1 MPIRATTV
9 VKELSMFYDKIYDV
23 IVIGAGHAGCEAAL
37 ASARMG
43 CETLV
48 LTINLDTIAL
58 MPCNPS
64 IGGTAKAHLVR
75 ELDALGGEMA
85 KNIDKTGIQFR
96 LLNTSKGPAVWAS
109 RAQADKQQYRLEMKW
124 VLENQERLDIK
135 QASVERLLVE
145 GRKVIGVETNL
156 GVAYLAKT
164 VVITTGT
171 FLNGLV
177 HVGMKNHAAGRAGEA
192 PSIGLSACLKELG
205 FEMGRLK
212 TGTNPRLDAKTIDFS
227 VLEIQPG
234 DEDPRPFSF
243 STEKITQTQIPCYL
257 GYTNPKTHQII
268 RDNLSKSAMYGGAIK
283 GTGVRYCP
291 SIEDKIVKFPDKT
304 RHQIFLEPE
313 GRTTREIYTNGV
325 STSLPLEVQIQF
337 IRTIRGLEKA
347 EIMRPGYA
355 IEYDFVFPIQLKP
368 TLETKLIEGL
378 FLAGQING
386 TTGYEEAAA
395 QGLIAGINAALKVQG
410 REPFILDR
418 SEAHIGVLIDDLVTK
433 GVTEPYRMFTSRSEY
448 RLLLRQDNADLR
460 LMDKGYQLGL
470 ISKEQYAKFQEKKRI
485 MAEEITRLEKTW
497 VKPSVVVNAV
507 LERRGT
513 NPISEPAPLIQILKR
528 PSITYK
534 DIREIDPESPD
545 LPREV
550 TEQLELQ
557 VKYEG
562 YIQRQN
568 EQVERFKKLENRT
581 IPEDF
586 DYDAIPGLSTEVRQK
601 LKQVRPISIGQ
612 AARISGVTPAAISIL
627 LIWLDR
633 LSGHRHKSDEV
644 VPA

>member
-1 MPIRATTV
+1 MI
-9 VKELSMFYDKIYDV
+9 YDKAYDI
-23 IVIGAGHAGCEAAL
+23 IVIGAGHSGCEAAL
-37 ASARMG
+37 AAARMG
-43 CETLV
+43 CETLL

-75 ELDALGGEMA
+75 EIDALGGEMA
-85 KNIDKTGIQFR
+85 KNTDKTGIQFR

-109 RAQADKQQYRLEMKW
+109 RAQADKQMYRLEMKW

-135 QASVERLLVE
+135 QASVEKLLVE
-145 GRKVIGVETNL
+145 SGRVLGVETHL
-156 GVAYLAKT
+156 GMVYRSRAI
-164 VVITTGT
+164 VITTGT

-177 HVGMKNHAAGRAGEA
+177 HVGTKNRYSAGRAGEA
-192 PSIGLSACLKELG
+192 PSIGLSGCLQELG
-205 FEMGRLK
+205 FKMGRLK

-227 VLEIQPG
+227 AMEVQPG

-243 STEKITQTQIPCYL
+243 STEKITQPQIPCYL
-257 GYTNPKTHQII
+257 GYTNPQTHRII
-268 RDNLSKSAMYGGAIK
+268 RENLQHSAMYGGAIK

-291 SIEDKIVKFPDKT
+291 SIEDKIVKFPDKA

-313 GRTTREIYTNGV
+313 GRKTREIYTNGV
-325 STSLPLEVQIQF
+325 STSLPLEVQIKF
-337 IRTIRGLEKA
+337 IRTIRGLEAA

-355 IEYDFVFPIQLKP
+355 IEYDFVFPTQLKP
-368 TLETKLIEGL
+368 TLETKWVEGL

-395 QGLIAGINAALKVQG
+395 QGVVAGINAALKVQG
-410 REPFILDR
+410 REAFILDR

-470 ISKEQYAKFQEKKRI
+470 ISKEQYARLQEKRRL
-485 MAEEITRLEKTW
+485 MAEEIARLGKTW
-497 VKPSVVVNAV
+497 VKPTVTVKAV
-507 LERRGT
+507 LERRGSS
-513 NPISEPAPLIQILKR
+513 PISEPVPLIQILRR
-528 PSITYK
+528 PEATYS
-534 DIREIDPESPD
+534 DIREMDPETPN
-545 LPREV
+545 LPREIA
-550 TEQLELQ
+550 EQLELE

-562 YIQRQN
+562 YIQRQI
-568 EQVERFKKLENRT
+568 EQVEKFKKLEGRA

-601 LKQVRPISIGQ
+601 LKEVRPISIGQ

-627 LIWLDR
+627 LVWLDR
-633 LSGHRHKSDEV
+633 LSGPRRRSGETLPV
-644 VPA
+644 AP

>member
-1 MPIRATTV
+1 MIYDRA
-9 VKELSMFYDKIYDV
+9 YDV

-37 ASARMG
+37 AAARMG
-43 CETLV
+43 CETLI

-75 ELDALGGEMA
+75 EIDALGGEMA

-109 RAQADKQQYRLEMKW
+109 RAQADKQEYRLEMKW
-124 VLENQERLDIK
+124 VLENQERLTIK
-135 QASVERLLVE
+135 QASVERLSIE
-145 GRKVIGVETNL
+145 NGKVIGVETNL
-156 GVAYLAKT
+156 GVTYQGKA

-171 FLNGLV
+171 FLKGLV
-177 HVGMKNHAAGRAGEA
+177 HVGMKNYSAGRSGEA
-192 PSIGLSACLKELG
+192 PSIGLSGSLQELG
-205 FEMGRLK
+205 FRMGRLK

-227 VLEIQPG
+227 LMEIQPG

-243 STEKITQTQIPCYL
+243 STEKITQPQIPCYL
-257 GYTNPKTHQII
+257 GYTNQETHEII
-268 RDNLSKSAMYGGAIK
+268 RKNLHQSAMYGGAIQ

-291 SIEDKIVKFPDKT
+291 SIEDKIVKFPDKS

-313 GRTTREIYTNGV
+313 GRKTREIYTNGV
-325 STSLPLEVQIQF
+325 STSLPLEVQIEF

-355 IEYDFVFPIQLKP
+355 IEYDFVFPTQLKP

-395 QGLIAGINAALKVQG
+395 QGIMGGINAALKVQG

-460 LMDKGYQLGL
+460 LMDKGYRLGL
-470 ISKEQYAKFQEKKRI
+470 ISKEQYAQLQEKRRI
-485 MAEEITRLEKTW
+485 LAEEIIRLEKTW
-497 VKPSVVVNAV
+497 IKPTMVVNAV
-507 LERRGT
+507 LERRGS
-513 NPISEPAPLIQILKR
+513 NPISEPVPLIQILKR
-528 PSITYK
+528 PEATYA
-534 DIREIDPESPD
+534 DIQEIDPETPD
-545 LPREV
+545 LSREIA
-550 TEQLELQ
+550 EQLELQ

-562 YIQRQN
+562 YIQRQI
-568 EQVERFKKLENRT
+568 EQVERFKKLESRA

-601 LKQVRPISIGQ
+601 LKEVRPISIGQ
-612 AARISGVTPAAISIL
+612 ASRISGVTPAAISIL
-627 LIWLDR
+627 LVWLDR
-633 LSGHRHKSDEV
+633 LSGHRRRDNQVE
-644 VPA
+644 PASL

>member
-1 MPIRATTV
+1 MI
-9 VKELSMFYDKIYDV
+9 YDKAYDI

-37 ASARMG
+37 AAARMG
-43 CETLV
+43 CETLL

-75 ELDALGGEMA
+75 EIDALGGEMA
-85 KNIDKTGIQFR
+85 KNTDKTGIQFR

-109 RAQADKQQYRLEMKW
+109 RAQADKQHYRLEMKW
-124 VLENQERLDIK
+124 VLENQEHLDIK
-135 QASVERLLVE
+135 QASVERLWVE
-145 GRKVIGVETNL
+145 DGKVAGVETSL
-156 GVAYLAKT
+156 GMNYRAKA

-177 HVGMKNHAAGRAGEA
+177 HVGMKNHSAGRSGEA
-192 PSIGLSACLKELG
+192 PSVGLSGCLKELG
-205 FEMGRLK
+205 FNMGRLK
-212 TGTNPRLDAKTIDFS
+212 TGTNPRLDAKTIDLS
-227 VLEIQPG
+227 ILDPQPG

-243 STEKITQTQIPCYL
+243 STERITQTQIPCYL
-257 GYTNPKTHQII
+257 TYTNSQTHQII
-268 RDNLSKSAMYGGAIK
+268 RDNLLKSPMYGGVIK

-291 SIEDKIVKFPDKT
+291 SIEDKVVKFPDKT

-325 STSLPLEVQIQF
+325 STSLPLEVQIEF
-337 IRTIRGLEKA
+337 VRTIYGLEKA

-355 IEYDFVFPIQLKP
+355 IEYDFVYPTQLKP
-368 TLETKLIEGL
+368 TLETKRVEGL
-378 FLAGQING
+378 FLGGQING
-386 TTGYEEAAA
+386 TTGYEEAGA

-410 REPFILDR
+410 RGSFILDR

-470 ISKEQYAKFQEKKRI
+470 ISKEQNARFQEKKRI
-485 MAEEITRLEKTW
+485 MAEETTRLEKIW
-497 VKPSVVVNAV
+497 IKPGVVVNTV
-507 LERRGT
+507 LERREG
-513 NPISEPAPLIQILKR
+513 NSIVEPIPLIQILKR
-528 PSITYK
+528 PGITYA
-534 DIREIDPESPD
+534 DIREIDPEAPE
-545 LPREV
+545 LPRE
-550 TEQLELQ
+550 TAEQLELQ

-562 YIQRQN
+562 YVQRQN
-568 EQVERFKKLENRT
+568 EQVEKFKKLESRT

-627 LIWLDR
+627 LVWLDR
-633 LSGHRHKSDEV
+633 FSGHRHKSSEIV
-644 VPA
+644 SV